1 MAAVA
6 KLFRWFLL
14 PVMGLPSSSATGLF
28 LSLLFKFIMQIIDNK
43 ALVFN
48 TRKANQITSIIPKSK
63 VLENNGDVDQVIVN
77 WGFDEVQL
85 LRNLGIRD
93 VPSPILG
100 RYQWPGMFTPFDH
113 QRTTA
118 EFLTLHPRCFVF
130 NEAGTG
136 KTSAAAWAADYL
148 MQQGRVKRV
157 LVVCPVSIMDTAWRS
172 DLFKTVMHR
181 TVAIAQGSRTQ
192 RQKVIQGDY
201 EFVIIN
207 FDGVKVVNKELEAGG
222 FDLIIVDEANAVK
235 SVTTDRWKCLATL
248 IKPTTRLWMMTGT
261 PASQSPLD
269 AYGLA
274 KLVAP
279 DAVPRFFGAF
289 RDKVMLKLTQYKWVP
304 RQDAQ
309 QIVHQVL
316 QPAIRYTKLECL
328 DLPDLLYSTREV
340 PLTAQQT
347 KYYDALK
354 KQMMTIA
361 AGSEITAVNAA
372 AMLNK
377 LLQVAQGAVYTDDGG
392 VVEFDVTNRMS
403 ELLNVIEQTD
413 HKILVFIPYR
423 HTLQMVENTLLKEG
437 YTVQTIHGGVAST
450 RRADIIKQFQT
461 EDDPRILLLVPQA
474 TAHGITLTRADQ
486 VVWWGPVASTEIYL
500 QANSR
505 AHRAGQTN
513 KVTVT
518 HLQGS
523 PVERRM
529 YTMLQNKIDLHQSLV
544 DLYKQEL
551 DT

>member
-1 MAAVA
+1 MLVA
-6 KLFRWFLL
+6 ELFHGLILL
-14 PVMGLPSSSATGLF
+14 LPSSSATGLF
-28 LSLLFKFIMQIIDNK
+28 LSPLFKIYMQIVDNK
-43 ALVFN
+43 ALLFN
-48 TRKANQITSIIPKSK
+48 TRKAEQITSLIPKSK
-63 VLENNGDVDQVIVN
+63 VVGSNGDVDQVLVH
-77 WGFDEVQL
+77 WDFDEVQL
-85 LRNLGIRD
+85 LRNLGIRE

-136 KTSAAAWAADYL
+136 KTGAAAWAADYL
-148 MQQGRVKRV
+148 MKQGKVKRV
-157 LVVCPVSIMDTAWRS
+157 LVICPVSIMDTAWRS

-192 RQKVIQGDY
+192 RQKVIAGDY

-207 FDGVKVVNKELEAGG
+207 FDGVKVVNAELDAGG

-235 SVTTDRWKCLATL
+235 SVTTDRWKCLAKL
-248 IKPTTRLWMMTGT
+248 IKPTTRLWLMTGT

-274 KLVAP
+274 KLVTP
-279 DAVPRFFGAF
+279 DSVPRFFGAF

-316 QPAIRYTKLECL
+316 QPAIRYTKAECL

-340 PLTAQQT
+340 PLTPQQA

-354 KQMMTIA
+354 KQMITIA
-361 AGSEITAVNAA
+361 AGCEITAANAA

-392 VVEFDVTNRMS
+392 VVEFDVANRMS
-403 ELLNVIEQTD
+403 ELINVIEQTD

-423 HTLQMVENTLLKEG
+423 HTLEMVENALLKEG

-486 VVWWGPVASTEIYL
+486 VVWWGPVSSTEIYL

-505 AHRAGQTN
+505 AHRAGQVN

-551 DT
+551 DS

>member
-1 MAAVA
+1 
-6 KLFRWFLL
+6 
-14 PVMGLPSSSATGLF
+14 MGLPSSSATGLF

-43 ALVFN
+43 ALLFN
-48 TRKANQITSIIPKSK
+48 TRKAPQITSIIPKSK
-63 VLENNGDVDQVIVN
+63 ILGSNGDVDQVLVN

-85 LRNLGIRD
+85 LRNLGIRE

-100 RYQWPGMFTPFDH
+100 RYEWPGMFTPFDH

-148 MQQGRVKRV
+148 MKQGKVKRV

-192 RQKVIQGDY
+192 RQKVISGDY

-207 FDGVKVVNKELEAGG
+207 FDGVKVVNKELIDGG

-274 KLVAP
+274 KLVSP
-279 DAVPRFFGAF
+279 DKVPRFFGAF

-309 QIVHQVL
+309 QMVHQVL
-316 QPAIRYTKLECL
+316 QPAIRYTKAECL

-340 PLTAQQT
+340 PLTAQQA

-423 HTLQMVENTLLKEG
+423 HTLEMVENALLKEG

-486 VVWWGPVASTEIYL
+486 VVWWGPVSSTEIYL

-551 DT
+551 DTEI